1 MRTILAAAENHCLH
15 DDIEILCPS
24 ISRENL
30 QFLVQ
35 FLYKGSIPCSDNT
48 IGNLS
53 RDIDNKTVKIKI
65 CLHMSSLTNKHFIWK
80 HNSRVFLQRQLW
92 IVNYYVKSS
101 SNNLSNGNIKTG
113 VSREM
118 IFQK

>member
-48 IGNLS
+48 IGNLL
-53 RDIDNKTVKIKI
+53 RDIDNKTVK
-65 CLHMSSLTNKHFIWK
+65 TNKVGDK
-80 HNSRVFLQRQLW
+80 
-92 IVNYYVKSS
+92 
-101 SNNLSNGNIKTG
+101 G
-113 VSREM
+113 VMTS
-118 IFQK
+118 KPVVGVA